1 MSDFTDVCAAGELE
15 PGKCMET
22 RVGDKAVA
30 LVNAEGSICAVS
42 NTCLHR
48 GGPLGQGFVQ
58 GSLLICP
65 WHAWAFD
72 ARTGV
77 SDVNPEMVL
86 DRYEVRVENG
96 RILVKT

>member
-1 MSDFTDVCAAGELE
+1 MSEFTDVCAAADLE
-15 PGKCMET
+15 PGQCMEA

-30 LVNAEGSICAVS
+30 LVNVEGTVCAVS

-72 ARTGV
+72 AKTGL
-77 SDVNPEMVL
+77 SDVNPEMIL
-86 DRYEVRVENG
+86 DRYEVRVEDG